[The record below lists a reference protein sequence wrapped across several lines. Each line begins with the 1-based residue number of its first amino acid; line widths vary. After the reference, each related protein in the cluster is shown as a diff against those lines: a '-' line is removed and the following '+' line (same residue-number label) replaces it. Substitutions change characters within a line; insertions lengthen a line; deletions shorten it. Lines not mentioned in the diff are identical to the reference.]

1 MPPTASTVQVP
12 PQSTGKKVD
21 TNSLTRG
28 ANTVERQN
36 ISIADPTTA
45 AALAAVE
52 AVGGVYALRVVHS
65 PDAWAVNHLPAA
77 ATKATISKAAGA
89 AGTKHVCTSLSATT
103 STVGTA
109 QTVINVAL
117 RDGATGAGTVL
128 LAKQIILPA
137 NTTWNW
143 DLSGLNIV
151 GSDATAMTLEFSAA
165 GVADSVQS
173 VAMAG
178 YDVVAP

>member
-1 MPPTASTVQVP
+1 MPITASTVQVP

-36 ISIADPTTA
+36 IAISDPETA
-45 AALAAVE
+45 AAMAEVIKAGAVY
-52 AVGGVYALRVVHS
+52 GLRVVRQ
-65 PDAWAVNHLPAA
+65 PDEWAVNHLPAA

-89 AGTKHVCTSLSATT
+89 AGTKHVCTAISVTT

-109 QTVINVAL
+109 QTVISVAL

-128 LAKQIILPA
+128 LAKQIILPV

-151 GSDATAMTLEFSAA
+151 GSDATAMTIEFSAA

-178 YDVVAP
+178 YDIIAP